1 MPCQFLCSR
10 PAMLGLTMI
19 ALLGTG
25 ICATAQTVVPPEALT
40 AEERAALREERRA
53 ERRVTREA
61 QRVARLEGEI
71 AFLRARL
78 MITTAQA
85 PVWEAFADALRDQ
98 QSARAEARLAPREL
112 VAEPLN
118 FPERLQRRQAALN
131 NRSERLNSFIDV
143 LTPLFAAL
151 SVEQRLIADR
161 FLDVDG
167 GRVRIDD
174 D

>member
-1 MPCQFLCSR
+1 MTRRFSFTQIA
-10 PAMLGLTMI
+10 PAVLGLLMVAGAGDSI
-19 ALLGTG
+19 AQ
-25 ICATAQTVVPPEALT
+25 TAQAPSGLTVEQQ
-40 AEERAALREERRA
+40 LREERRA
-53 ERRVTREA
+53 ERRAIREA
-61 QRVARLEGEI
+61 ERTARLEGEI

-78 MITTAQA
+78 TITAAQA
-85 PVWEAFADALRDQ
+85 PAWEAFAGALREQ
-98 QSARAEARLAPREL
+98 QAARAEARLAPREL

-131 NRSERLNSFIDV
+131 NGSERLNSFIDV
-143 LTPLFAAL
+143 LTPLYAAL

-161 FLDVDG
+161 YLDVDG